1 MSGAGGDGRHAAND
15 LKALVRLVQ
24 KLAGDEIFQNISGQY
39 EEIPR
44 LKGLLDVKEQLL
56 ERRNGEMDALKAEYG
71 AIYRKNLQLYD
82 EERDVLKTKVRSL
95 REEVDELTKVIAQ
108 KNATIS
114 RMENEEVQA
123 KKKAGE
129 LEKLLK
135 IETQKYDKEVYK
147 VKALENDKFKT
158 QHEMESLE
166 DQLEKKSDRVA
177 ELEKTK
183 TDLERQTDSLAR
195 QNGTLLGS
203 RQALEALATPLD
215 ENKLEDS

>member
-1 MSGAGGDGRHAAND
+1 MSGAASDSRHAAND
-15 LKALVRLVQ
+15 LNALVQLVQ
-24 KLAGDEIFQNISGQY
+24 SLAGDENFQNISGQY

-44 LKGLLDVKEQLL
+44 LKGLLNAKEQLL
-56 ERRNGEMDALKAEYG
+56 ERRNGEIDALKAEYG

-95 REEVDELTKVIAQ
+95 QKEVDDSTKAIAQ

-114 RMENEEVQA
+114 RMENEEMQA

-135 IETQKYDKEVYK
+135 IETQKYDKEVHK
-147 VKALENDKFKT
+147 VKELEKDKFKT
-158 QHEMESLE
+158 QHEIESLE
-166 DQLEKKSDRVA
+166 DQLEKKSNRVA

-203 RQALEALATPLD
+203 LRALEALATPLD
-215 ENKLEDS
+215 ENKLKDS

>member
-1 MSGAGGDGRHAAND
+1 MSDATGDSRHAAND
-15 LKALVRLVQ
+15 LNALIQLVQ
-24 KLAGDEIFQNISGQY
+24 RLAGDENFQNISRQY

-44 LKGLLDVKEQLL
+44 LKGLLDAKEKLL
-56 ERRNGEMDALKAEYG
+56 ERRHGEIDALKAEYST
-71 AIYRKNLQLYD
+71 IYRKNLQLYD

-95 REEVDELTKVIAQ
+95 QEEVGELTKVIAQ

-114 RMENEEVQA
+114 RAESEEVQA

-129 LEKLLK
+129 LEKLLR
-135 IETQKYDKEVYK
+135 IETQKYDEEVSK

-158 QHEMESLE
+158 QHEMEGLE

-183 TDLERQTDSLAR
+183 TDLEGQTDSLAR
-195 QNGTLLGS
+195 QNGTLLANLE
-203 RQALEALATPLD
+203 ALEALATPLN
-215 ENKLEDS
+215 ENKLDDS

>member
-1 MSGAGGDGRHAAND
+1 
-15 LKALVRLVQ
+15 
-24 KLAGDEIFQNISGQY
+24 
-39 EEIPR
+39 
-44 LKGLLDVKEQLL
+44 
-56 ERRNGEMDALKAEYG
+56 MDK
-71 AIYRKNLQLYD
+71 
-82 EERDVLKTKVRSL
+82 
-95 REEVDELTKVIAQ
+95 LTKVIAQ

-114 RMENEEVQA
+114 GIENEEMQA

-147 VKALENDKFKT
+147 VKALENNKFKT

-166 DQLEKKSDRVA
+166 DQLEKKSDRVT

-203 RQALEALATPLD
+203 LQALEALATPLD

>member
-1 MSGAGGDGRHAAND
+1 MNGAADDTRREAND
-15 LKALVRLVQ
+15 LNALVQLVQ
-24 KLAGDEIFQNISGQY
+24 RLAGDENFQNISGQY

-44 LKGLLDVKEQLL
+44 LKGLLDAKEKLL
-56 ERRNGEMDALKAEYG
+56 ERRNGEIDALKVEYG

-95 REEVDELTKVIAQ
+95 RGEVDELTKGAAQ

-129 LEKLLK
+129 LERLLK
-135 IETQKYDKEVYK
+135 TETQKYDKEVSK

-166 DQLEKKSDRVA
+166 DQLEKQSDRVE

-183 TDLERQTDSLAR
+183 TDLERQMDSLAR
-195 QNGTLLGS
+195 QNGTLLG
-203 RQALEALATPLD
+203 RIQALEALAAPLD
-215 ENKLEDS
+215 ENKLKDS